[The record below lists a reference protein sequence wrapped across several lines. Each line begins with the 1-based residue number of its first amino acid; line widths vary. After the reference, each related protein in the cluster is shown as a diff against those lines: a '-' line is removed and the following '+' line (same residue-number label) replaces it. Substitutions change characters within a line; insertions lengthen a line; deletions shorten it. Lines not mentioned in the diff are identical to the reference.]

1 MWTWR
6 AECPICISVCHSKA
20 KVRPTGYL
28 FFCFFLWNILKID
41 NFFQGFVLINDT
53 RGRTRG
59 RTIFKFLIVSHIVPV
74 FHSANGSWNKLQNV
88 RNSWNVCH
96 IILATMREL
105 VYGYLLVLIN
115 FKRISEAISFF
126 WRKFE
131 QEACAF
137 FLQKI

>member
-6 AECPICISVCHSKA
+6 GECPICISICQSKA
-20 KVRPTGYL
+20 KVRL
-28 FFCFFLWNILKID
+28 IWLSIFCFFLWNILKID
-41 NFFQGFVLINDT
+41 HFFQGFVLINET

-74 FHSANGSWNKLQNV
+74 FHLANGSRNKLQNV
-88 RNSWNVCH
+88 RNSWNICQ
-96 IILATMREL
+96 IILKTMREL

-126 WRKFE
+126 WRKYE